1 MSLGVWGQ
9 GDCTVSPPHP
19 LRVTQFSLTAF
30 QTWSSMSFSDPGS
43 TERTAQ
49 KRKFPSPPHS
59 SNGHSPQDSSTSPIK
74 KKKKPGLL
82 NSSNKE
88 QVKEPPRVALVPVG
102 WRPGSSGAAW
112 VPDIDVAGGQALAV
126 IYIKGSSAEACANSF
141 FSGVSDLFWG
151 QRIEL

>member
-1 MSLGVWGQ
+1 MSP
-9 GDCTVSPPHP
+9 SHP
-19 LRVTQFSLTAF
+19 LQVTQASLTAF
-30 QTWSSMSFSDPGS
+30 QTWSSVSLSDPGS

-88 QVKEPPRVALVPVG
+88 QVKEPRTASGLCAVG
-102 WRPGSSGAAW
+102 WRPGSSGVAW
-112 VPDIDVAGGQALAV
+112 VLGINAAGHLALAGIYRKGGQLRRGLCKCFQQGFRSV
-126 IYIKGSSAEACANSF
+126 
-141 FSGVSDLFWG
+141 
-151 QRIEL
+151 